1 MLSLYDPTG
10 FAPFVSER
18 NDANVGPA
26 INGGWQT
33 ITVNQ
38 NNLNDNINVNGT
50 HAILCNG
57 SGIAI
62 YNITSRSQIIFTILR
77 SRGCSKEQMSILTA
91 LDSTVFYRIRNNTY
105 LYLYDYGLNNIFYAF
120 YGSFVGYHQSLDNI
134 GGDTSANQTTTQVQP
149 AATIPSPQTNTNQ
162 STQST
167 PPTQPAQNNGTAQ
180 PEQPKQQTSTSTAQ
194 ATTNSTQTNQ
204 SA

>member
-1 MLSLYDPTG
+1 VKTLIVHACYDLAYNYSVSENNIYISFLNVIDIPRKCVSGEITTIRSRLDTVFYFVINGTMLSLYDPTG

-62 YNITSRSQIIFTILR
+62 YNITSRSQIIFTIIR
-77 SRGCSKEQMSILTA
+77 SRGCSK
-91 LDSTVFYRIRNNTY
+91 
-105 LYLYDYGLNNIFYAF
+105 
-120 YGSFVGYHQSLDNI
+120 
-134 GGDTSANQTTTQVQP
+134 
-149 AATIPSPQTNTNQ
+149 
-162 STQST
+162 
-167 PPTQPAQNNGTAQ
+167 
-180 PEQPKQQTSTSTAQ
+180 
-194 ATTNSTQTNQ
+194 
-204 SA
+204 

>member
-1 MLSLYDPTG
+1 
-10 FAPFVSER
+10 
-18 NDANVGPA
+18 
-26 INGGWQT
+26 
-33 ITVNQ
+33 
-38 NNLNDNINVNGT
+38 
-50 HAILCNG
+50 
-57 SGIAI
+57 
-62 YNITSRSQIIFTILR
+62 
-77 SRGCSKEQMSILTA
+77 MSILTA

-120 YGSFVGYHQSLDNI
+120 YGSFVGYHQNLDNI
-134 GGDTSANQTTTQVQP
+134 GGDTSSANQTTTQVQP
-149 AATIPSPQTNTNQ
+149 APTIPSPQTNTNQ

-167 PPTQPAQNNGTAQ
+167 PPIQPAQNTVTAQ